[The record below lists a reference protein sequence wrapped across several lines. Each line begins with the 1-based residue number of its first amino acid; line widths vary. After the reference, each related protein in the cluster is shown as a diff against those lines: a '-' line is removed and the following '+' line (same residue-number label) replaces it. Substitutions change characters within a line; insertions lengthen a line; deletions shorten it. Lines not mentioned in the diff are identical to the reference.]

1 MIEAC
6 GAVRTLTKEIY
17 APQINEQVQIG
28 QHTNS
33 YSISLSEELLS
44 SVKMS
49 NVSLL
54 KRCVWRLSSL
64 FIITVRG

>member
-54 KRCVWRLSSL
+54 KRCVWRSSSL